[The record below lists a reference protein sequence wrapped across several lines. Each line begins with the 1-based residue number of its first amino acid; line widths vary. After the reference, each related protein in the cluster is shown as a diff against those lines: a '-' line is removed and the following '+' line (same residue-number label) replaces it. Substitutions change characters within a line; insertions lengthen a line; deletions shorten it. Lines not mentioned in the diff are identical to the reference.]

1 MDKPYVILIG
11 SASGIGKSTVS
22 AELAK
27 SLGIKHLIES
37 DFIREVVRGIIG
49 SDYAPALH
57 TSSYMAYTTLRNKK
71 NYETEEDLI
80 CAGFVE
86 HASFVVPAIEKV
98 IERAIKDYDDIIIE
112 GVHLIPGLI
121 DLDKFKDTA
130 NVHFFILSSEEEAHK
145 LRFVKR
151 ATEKRRGGK
160 QLDYFKENRTIHDFL
175 IAEAEKNDVKVIE
188 SDEIDTTVH
197 KILSNINEC
206 CKIIYLQNTVS
217 QLKDVMNIIIRDNNG
232 SLDYIIYPLKGFKE
246 PLKRR
251 VNVYEEKRSNRFIE
265 NLENNPEKKE
275 ELEELYHLTNKRGMK
290 ICAPN
295 NEILKKIISELDDK
309 GYIYHEKD

>member
-1 MDKPYVILIG
+1 MEKTYVILIG
-11 SASGIGKSTVS
+11 SASGIGKSTIS

-57 TSSYMAYTTLRNKK
+57 ASSYMAYTTLRNKK
-71 NYETEEDLI
+71 NYKTEEDLI

-98 IERAIKDYDDIIIE
+98 IERAIKDFDDIIIE

-121 DLDKFKDTA
+121 DLDNYKNQA
-130 NVHFFILSSEEEAHK
+130 NIHFFILSSDEESHK
-145 LRFVKR
+145 NRFVKR

-175 IAEAEKNDVKVIE
+175 LSEAEKNDVKVIE
-188 SDEIDTTVH
+188 TEEINTTVQ
-197 KILSNINEC
+197 KILSNINESC
-206 CKIIYLQNTVS
+206 ETVYLKNNVDE
-217 QLKDVMNIIIRDNNG
+217 LKDVMDIIIKENNA
-232 SLDYIIYPLKGFKE
+232 SVECIIYPIKGFKE
-246 PLKRR
+246 PLIRK
-251 VNVYEEKRSNRFIE
+251 VNIYEQKKSDSFIKA
-265 NLENNPEKKE
+265 LEDDPQKKE
-275 ELEELYHLTNKRGMK
+275 ELKELYYLSNKHGMK

-295 NEILKKIISELDDK
+295 YEILDKIIKELGSK
-309 GYIYHEKD
+309 GYLYSE

>member
-1 MDKPYVILIG
+1 MRKPYVILIG

-22 AELAK
+22 SELAK

-71 NYETEEDLI
+71 NYDTEEDLI

-86 HASFVVPAIEKV
+86 HASFVLPAVEKV
-98 IERAIKDYDDIIIE
+98 IERAITDFDDIIIE
-112 GVHLIPGLI
+112 GVHLIPGQI
-121 DLDKFKDTA
+121 DIDKFKDQA
-130 NVHFFILSSEEEAHK
+130 NVHFFILSSEEQAHK
-145 LRFVKR
+145 DRFVKR

-175 IAEAEKNDVKVIE
+175 VNEAEKNDIKVIE
-188 SDEIDTTVH
+188 TEDIDSTVQ
-197 KILSNINEC
+197 KILSNINESC
-206 CKIIYLQNTVS
+206 RTVYLKNNVDE
-217 QLKDVMNIIIRDNNG
+217 LKQVMDIIIKDNNG
-232 SLDYIIYPLKGFKE
+232 SVDCIIYPLKGFKE
-246 PLKRR
+246 PLIRN
-251 VNVYEEKRSNRFIE
+251 VNIYEKKKSDKFLEI
-265 NLENNPEKKE
+265 LENNPEKKE
-275 ELEELYHLTNKRGMK
+275 ELEELYHLSNKRGMK

-295 NEILKKIISELDDK
+295 NEILKNIIIELK
-309 GYIYHEKD
+309 ENGFLYE